1 MRVNEIY
8 EGDCIEV
15 MAGFPPESV
24 DLIFA
29 DPPFNI
35 GVQYDNSGDDKK
47 YLDYVAWSDNW
58 IGAAARLLKK
68 TGSFYVAIGDEYAA
82 EIRMIGRKKDLF
94 LRNWIIWHY
103 TFGQNQRRKF
113 SRAHTH
119 IFYWVREEQHFTFDA
134 DAVRVPSARQEVYSD
149 KRAHPRGKVPDDVWT
164 FSRVCGTFKE
174 RMGKHPCQMPESLL
188 ERIVLASSNEGDLV
202 LDPFCGTGTTVA
214 VAQKLGR
221 NYIGIDISPRY
232 CELTR
237 KRLQQEYLPVA

>member
-15 MAGFPPESV
+15 MAGFPPESL

-35 GVQYDNSGDDKK
+35 GVRYDNSGDNRK

-58 IGAAARLLKK
+58 ISAAAGLLKK
-68 TGSFYVAIGDEYAA
+68 TGSLYIAIGDEYAA
-82 EIRMIGRKKDLF
+82 EIRMIGRGKNLF

-119 IFYWVREEQHFTFDA
+119 IFYWVREEPHFTFNA

-202 LDPFCGTGTTVA
+202 LDPFCGSGTTVA
-214 VAQKLGR
+214 VAQKFGR